1 MFIPDSILYYFK
13 NIYFYVFF
21 VSLFG
26 CTGLSCGT
34 QDLLSSCSMQILVP
48 LPGIKPGPLHWEHR
62 VLATGLPQKAPRF
75 FLYDFCFIF
84 ESLEKLC
91 FPPSILTFP
100 HDVPRVGF
108 FPFIIVEM
116 KWNLF
121 IWKESESEVTQ
132 LCDPMD
138 WSGLPFPSLSISF
151 SSFSFPFPFFFS
163 SENSSFKSGKFFCTV
178 SLAIFLFFFFALFS

>member
-1 MFIPDSILYYFK
+1 MYFL
-13 NIYFYVFF
+13 F
-21 VSLFG
+21 VCLAALGSVVAHRIFRL
-26 CTGLSCGT
+26 
-34 QDLLSSCSMQILVP
+34 SCSMQILVP

-100 HDVPRVGF
+100 RDVPRVGF
-108 FPFIIVEM
+108 FSFIIVEM

-138 WSGLPFPSLSISF
+138 WSRLPFPSLSISF
-151 SSFSFPFPFFFS
+151 SSFSFPFPFF
-163 SENSSFKSGKFFCTV
+163 SSFHLETHLSSLGNFSVLCLWQFF
-178 SLAIFLFFFFALFS
+178 SFLLCSFFLMC